1 VISRA
6 ILVLGCLVAATP
18 AWAQF
23 GRILDEGTKRAKQ
36 AQDLRWTEEE
46 EQELGAGVSARV
58 REKYGVVQD
67 EAVHRYVTLVGA
79 VLAEK
84 STRPAL
90 PWQFIV
96 LDTDG
101 VNAFAAPGGYIHIT
115 RGALGLAKSEAEL
128 AGILGH
134 EIVHITDK
142 HTIKALQKSKAAAI
156 GAEEMNQ
163 GGALMDRL
171 ISQATDMVLTGF
183 GRGEELESDAKGVV
197 LASKAGYA
205 PAGLSQFLS
214 RLAERNQASTEKQGL
229 FASHPAMKERLE
241 KIAGTIARETLTG
254 SATLEPRYAKF
265 ILYTATPLT
274 DVMVAEAGTAGLAG
288 GSSKKKPEASA
299 APKDG
304 TATTAPA
311 EEPKKKRSFGV
322 AKLLKTDGA
331 EEQKSA
337 EVVGSGGSRGVDR
350 ERDAK
355 GGGNPAAVA
364 VKLTPADIGAFKKDG
379 GLS

>member
-1 VISRA
+1 VNSRVIV
-6 ILVLGCLVAATP
+6 VLGCLMVATP
-18 AWAQF
+18 AWAQL

-36 AQDLRWTEEE
+36 VQDLRWTEEE

-67 EAVHRYVTLVGA
+67 AAVHRYVTLVGA

-84 STRPAL
+84 STRSAL
-90 PWQFIV
+90 PWRFIV

-128 AGILGH
+128 AGVLAH
-134 EIVHITDK
+134 EIVHVTEK
-142 HTIKALQKSKAAAI
+142 HTIKALQKSKGAAI

-163 GGALMDRL
+163 GGAMMDRL
-171 ISQATDMVLTGF
+171 IGQATDLVLSGF
-183 GRGEELESDAKGVV
+183 GRGEELESDAKGVA
-197 LASKAGYA
+197 LASNSGYA

-241 KIAGTIARETLTG
+241 KITGTIAREKLTG
-254 SATLEPRYAKF
+254 SATLDARYATF
-265 ILYTATPLT
+265 ISYTAKPLT
-274 DVMVAEAGTAGLAG
+274 DVVVAEAGTAGLAG
-288 GSSKKKPEASA
+288 GSSKKKPEANAASKNGSA
-299 APKDG
+299 
-304 TATTAPA
+304 TSAPA
-311 EEPKKKRSFGV
+311 EEPKKKRGFGLG
-322 AKLLKTDGA
+322 KLLKTDGA

-364 VKLTPADIGAFKKDG
+364 IKLTPADIGAFKKDG